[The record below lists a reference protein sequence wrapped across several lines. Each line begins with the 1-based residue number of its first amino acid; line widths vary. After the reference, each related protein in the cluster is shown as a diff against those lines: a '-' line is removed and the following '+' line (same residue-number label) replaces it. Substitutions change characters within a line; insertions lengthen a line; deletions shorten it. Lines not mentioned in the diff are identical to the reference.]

1 MTDKISYITA
11 PLAVSDKEAFAEASK
26 EELRVLLALI
36 ECSGRANTAADIAT
50 LAQVSAAR
58 AGSALVFWEEAGV
71 IRKAEHAQTI
81 SEEFEERLELGKI
94 RETSALDTAKTI
106 RNSAL
111 ADMIS
116 ECATLMQRA
125 ALNSAEIK
133 ELTALYE
140 QYALSEEFI
149 VTLAAYI
156 AEHGKLTVT
165 KLTNKAISLT
175 EREIDTPEAL
185 ELYIAERESDS
196 EAEREF
202 RKLFGIYNRAPSK
215 TEKECFKK
223 WSRDYGYFT
232 EIVGEAYDIA
242 VTSATRG
249 HLTYADKLLTRW
261 YECGCRTLSECR
273 EQYEKDEAE
282 KKTKK
287 EAEKTAKK
295 KPEKERYGDFDP
307 EEAFLKALER
317 SYGTQDTDKN

>member
-81 SEEFEERLELGKI
+81 TEEFEERLELGKI
-94 RETSALDTAKTI
+94 RETSALDTAKSI

-140 QYALSEEFI
+140 QYALS
-149 VTLAAYI
+149 
-156 AEHGKLTVT
+156 
-165 KLTNKAISLT
+165 
-175 EREIDTPEAL
+175 
-185 ELYIAERESDS
+185 
-196 EAEREF
+196 
-202 RKLFGIYNRAPSK
+202 
-215 TEKECFKK
+215 
-223 WSRDYGYFT
+223 
-232 EIVGEAYDIA
+232 
-242 VTSATRG
+242 
-249 HLTYADKLLTRW
+249 
-261 YECGCRTLSECR
+261 
-273 EQYEKDEAE
+273 
-282 KKTKK
+282 
-287 EAEKTAKK
+287 
-295 KPEKERYGDFDP
+295 
-307 EEAFLKALER
+307 
-317 SYGTQDTDKN
+317 